1 MEDEP
6 RETFED
12 PAKLFAL
19 VGVSVSSSRNV
30 STPEQFSPPPKS
42 TPSPKCTSPPASKAA
57 TNKKSS
63 FDTDLSYEE
72 RAALRRA
79 EREARRRQREALS

>member
-19 VGVSVSSSRNV
+19 LGVSVSNSMKEPV
-30 STPEQFSPPPKS
+30 PDQFSPPPKS
-42 TPSPKCTSPPASKAA
+42 TPSPKRSPPPDSRG
-57 TNKKSS
+57 S
-63 FDTDLSYEE
+63 FDSSLSYEE

-79 EREARRRQREALS
+79 EREERRRRGKH

>member
-19 VGVSVSSSRNV
+19 VGVSLGTSRNV
-30 STPEQFSPPPKS
+30 STPDQFSPPPKS
-42 TPSPKCTSPPASKAA
+42 TPSPKYASPPTSRAA
-57 TNKKSS
+57 TNKNS

-72 RAALRRA
+72 RVALRRA